1 MALLHRKDVPW
12 TPVGF
17 LAEEA
22 TKTFGHSAQAH
33 LGIRCLAPILDR
45 KGRLFSQARE
55 TKLLKVY
62 VGECFEVEIRLV
74 REKVIKGNPIVDE
87 AALPENET
95 MPWWREFRNY
105 SGCSQTNDLEVWACS
120 GVGVFSRS

>member
-1 MALLHRKDVPW
+1 M
-12 TPVGF
+12 GF

-33 LGIRCLAPILDR
+33 LGIRCLAPILDKR
-45 KGRLFSQARE
+45 GRLFVQARE

-62 VGECFEVEIRLV
+62 AGECFEVEIRLV

-87 AALPENET
+87 APLPENET
-95 MPWWREFRNY
+95 MPWWREFRNC
-105 SGCSQTNDLEVWACS
+105 SGCSQTNDLEVWA
-120 GVGVFSRS
+120 